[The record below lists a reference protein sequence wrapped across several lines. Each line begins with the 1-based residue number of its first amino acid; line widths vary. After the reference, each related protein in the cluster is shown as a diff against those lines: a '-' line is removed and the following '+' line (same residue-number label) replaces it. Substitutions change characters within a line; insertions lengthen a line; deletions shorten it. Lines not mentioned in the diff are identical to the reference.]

1 MGLNNFT
8 NYKDLIVELRLIL
21 IAPKIVQFCFHIKK
35 YKILNYKKFIR
46 TLINLIVLQAI
57 SFTFLPKKN
66 LLASENFKNIL
77 STKINDEPFTLKSN
91 YLVGPGDTLKIEII
105 GVPELSGIFTINSE
119 GELILPELLKVD
131 IGQRTLEELTSY
143 LTLLYKEV
151 LYDPVISI
159 SISAYRPINIYVRGE
174 VRQPGLYTLN
184 TSSPGEVG
192 DNINTI
198 IFNSPRVF
206 DALKIAKGINNNA
219 DLSSIKITRI
229 NSKSQGG
236 GKITTTLDLLKLFE
250 NGDQSQNIKLH
261 DGDFIDVPKSSM
273 IIKEQIL
280 SIAKSNLSPATISVF
295 VSGNVVNPGILNLKR
310 GSSLN
315 QAIAS
320 SGGKNILTGK
330 VEFIRLNDDGSSIR
344 NRFKFDSTA
353 PLNSY
358 KNPILTDGDVI
369 NVSKSFLGKTTELLG
384 EISSPVFSGYGL
396 YSIISDN

>member
-1 MGLNNFT
+1 MF
-8 NYKDLIVELRLIL
+8 
-21 IAPKIVQFCFHIKK
+21 IK
-35 YKILNYKKFIR
+35 
-46 TLINLIVLQAI
+46 TLINLIIFQAI
-57 SFTFLPKKN
+57 SFTFLPKN
-66 LLASENFKNIL
+66 ILLASENFKITSSSKN
-77 STKINDEPFTLKSN
+77 NNEPFSLKSN
-91 YLVGPGDTLKIEII
+91 YLIGPGDTLRIEII

-119 GELILPELLKVD
+119 GEIILPELLKVNT
-131 IGQRTLEELTSY
+131 GQRTLEELTAY

-159 SISAYRPINIYVRGE
+159 SIVAYRPINIYVTGE

-184 TSSPGEVG
+184 RSGPGELI
-192 DNINTI
+192 DNMNTI
-198 IFNSPRVF
+198 SFNNPRVF
-206 DALKIAKGINNNA
+206 DALKIAKGINNHA

-250 NGDQSQNIKLH
+250 NGDQTQNIKLQ
-261 DGDFIDVPKSSM
+261 DGDFIEVPKSLI
-273 IIKEQIL
+273 IIKDQIL
-280 SIAKSNLSPATISVF
+280 SIAKSNLSPETISVF
-295 VSGNVVNPGILNLKR
+295 VSGNVVKPGILTLKR

-330 VEFIRLNDDGSSIR
+330 VEFIRLNDDGSSLR

-369 NVSKSFLGKTTELLG
+369 NVSKSLLGKTTELLG
-384 EISSPVFSGYGL
+384 EISNPIFSGYGL
-396 YSIISDN
+396 YSIISEN